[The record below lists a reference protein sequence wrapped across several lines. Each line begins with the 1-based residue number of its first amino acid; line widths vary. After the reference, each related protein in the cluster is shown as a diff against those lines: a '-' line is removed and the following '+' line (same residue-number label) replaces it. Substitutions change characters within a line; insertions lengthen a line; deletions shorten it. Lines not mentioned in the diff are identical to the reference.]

1 MIYLLIQIYNIYY
14 KMFRFGNKI
23 AGAIE
28 KGTRFGEKALGS
40 VARFGDK
47 VQAGV
52 KNVQKGIASSS
63 VLGKIADVPI
73 AKGVSANMALGAIG
87 SGAGAIADTARAG
100 QDVLR
105 MGGNLVRT
113 GRGIAEAGSMSQAG
127 AIADDMMRQG
137 RSIGQATK
145 AIGQQIQKMRP

>member
-1 MIYLLIQIYNIYY
+1 
-14 KMFRFGNKI
+14 MFGFGSKI

-28 KGTRFGEKALGS
+28 RGTRFGEKVLGG

-52 KNVQKGIASSS
+52 GNVQKGIASSS
-63 VLGKIADVPI
+63 VLGKVADIPI
-73 AKGVSANMALGAIG
+73 YGVSANSALSAI
-87 SGAGAIADTARAG
+87 GAGAGAVADTARAG

-105 MGGNLVRT
+105 MGGNIVRT
-113 GRGIAEAGSMSQAG
+113 GRGIAEAGSISQAG

-137 RSIGQATK
+137 RSAAQATR

>member
-1 MIYLLIQIYNIYY
+1 MYYNINKYYIYY

-23 AGAIE
+23 AGVLE

-40 VARFGDK
+40 VARIGDK
-47 VQAGV
+47 VQSGV
-52 KNVQKGIASSS
+52 ANVQKGIASSS

-73 AKGVSANMALGAIG
+73 AKGVSANMALSAVGGA
-87 SGAGAIADTARAG
+87 AGAVADTARAG

-137 RSIGQATK
+137 RSIGQASK

>member
-1 MIYLLIQIYNIYY
+1 
-14 KMFRFGNKI
+14 MFGFGSKI
-23 AGAIE
+23 AGAVE
-28 KGTRFGEKALGS
+28 RGTRFGEKVLGS
-40 VARFGDK
+40 VATFGGK

-52 KNVQKGIASSS
+52 GSIQKGIASSS
-63 VLGKIADVPI
+63 VLGKVADIPI
-73 AKGVSANMALGAIG
+73 YKGVSANTALSAIG

-100 QDVLR
+100 QEVLR
-105 MGGNLVRT
+105 MGGNIVRT

-137 RSIGQATK
+137 RSAAEASR

>member
-1 MIYLLIQIYNIYY
+1 
-14 KMFRFGNKI
+14 MFGFGNKVV
-23 AGAIE
+23 GALE
-28 KGTRFGEKALGS
+28 RGTRFGEKVLGG

-52 KNVQKGIASSS
+52 SNVQKGIASSS
-63 VLGKIADVPI
+63 VLGKVADVPI
-73 AKGVSANMALGAIG
+73 YKGVSANTALSAV
-87 SGAGAIADTARAG
+87 GAGAGAVADTARAG
-100 QDVLR
+100 QEVMR
-105 MGGNLVRT
+105 QGSNLIRT

-137 RSIGQATK
+137 RSMGQATR

>member
-1 MIYLLIQIYNIYY
+1 
-14 KMFRFGNKI
+14 MFGFGNKI
-23 AGAIE
+23 AGAVE
-28 KGTRFGEKALGS
+28 RGTRFGEKVLGG

-52 KNVQKGIASSS
+52 GSIQKGIASSS
-63 VLGKIADVPI
+63 VLGKVADVPI
-73 AKGVSANMALGAIG
+73 FKGVSANTALGAIG
-87 SGAGAIADTARAG
+87 AGAGAVADTARAG

-113 GRGIAEAGSMSQAG
+113 GRGIAEAGSLSQAG

-137 RSIGQATK
+137 RSIGQASR